1 VFALNGAALELG
13 VLEDIGDDVNGL
25 RDVLMEALGVVDHLL
40 MRSVRIEV
48 SAEILHL
55 DLEGMLGATASAL
68 EGHMLEEVGRT
79 I

>member
-1 VFALNGAALELG
+1 VFTLNGAALKLG
-13 VLEDIGDDVNGL
+13 VLEDIGDDVDSL
-25 RDVLMEALGVVDHLL
+25 WDVLMEALGVVDRLL
-40 MRSVRIEV
+40 MQSVRIEV

-68 EGHMLEEVGRT
+68 EGHMLEEVGQT

>member
-1 VFALNGAALELG
+1 VFTLNGTALELG
-13 VLEDIGDDVNGL
+13 VLEDIGDDVDGL
-25 RDVLMEALGVVDHLL
+25 RDVLTEALGVVDRLL
-40 MRSVRIEV
+40 MRSVCIEV

-68 EGHMLEEVGRT
+68 EGHMLKEVGRT